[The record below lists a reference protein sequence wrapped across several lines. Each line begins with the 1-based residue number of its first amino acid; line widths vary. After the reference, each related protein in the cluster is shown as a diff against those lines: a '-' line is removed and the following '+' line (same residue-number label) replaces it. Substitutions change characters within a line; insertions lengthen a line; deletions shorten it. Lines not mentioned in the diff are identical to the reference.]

1 MQAYSR
7 VFDFVEVNS
16 TFYGY
21 PSSEM
26 VRSWRTRVRMGFE
39 FGVRCHRDLT
49 HKYLLEPRDESY
61 QVLKRML
68 SICSLLKAETLIL
81 QTPATLEFTNSRMDA
96 IRTFL
101 QSADTGHVQLV
112 WEIRRPSTL
121 DYPPSLSG
129 LMKDVGIV
137 HCVDISRHEKSITKS
152 DLLNTRLFGL
162 GNQNVYQ
169 YTDEELTNIHRV
181 AIDSNFRKAVLSFH
195 GIRMY
200 KDASRLKFF
209 EQTGRFPMVTQS
221 IGLQSLG
228 EVLAEDVMLPAT
240 KRELVTQ
247 QGWKVVDITATNRV
261 KTSELLRHLDN
272 GTYYSIEQNWRC
284 LEESTQSETC

>member
-26 VRSWRTRVRMGFE
+26 VRSWRTRVPMGFE

-169 YTDEELTNIHRV
+169 YTDEELTNIQSR
-181 AIDSNFRKAVLSFH
+181 D
-195 GIRMY
+195 
-200 KDASRLKFF
+200 RLKLSKGSPFLSWNSHVQRRVETEVF
-209 EQTGRFPMVTQS
+209 RTDRAVSYGHSIDWSAISWRGACRGCNVTS
-221 IGLQSLG
+221 NKTRTCH
-228 EVLAEDVMLPAT
+228 AT
-240 KRELVTQ
+240 RM
-247 QGWKVVDITATNRV
+247 
-261 KTSELLRHLDN
+261 
-272 GTYYSIEQNWRC
+272 
-284 LEESTQSETC
+284 ESGGHHRNK